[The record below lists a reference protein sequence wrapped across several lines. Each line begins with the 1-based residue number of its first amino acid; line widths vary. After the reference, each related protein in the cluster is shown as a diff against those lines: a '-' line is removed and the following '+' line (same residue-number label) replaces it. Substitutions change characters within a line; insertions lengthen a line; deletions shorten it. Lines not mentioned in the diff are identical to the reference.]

1 MEKYKLILGKD
12 CAYTIPKENIGMLA
26 YSKGYKGN
34 IFDLDNAIKYLE
46 SLGVKFEEV

>member
-1 MEKYKLILGKD
+1 MLKFTIKD
-12 CAYTIPKENIGMLA
+12 SPVYTIPKENIGMLA